1 MRAMQTIGRFM
12 QIFSLVL
19 LPAAMVV
26 QLLNGISGSQLLVV
40 LIFGGAMFYL
50 GRTFEGIARAD
61 AEKSNRQRNSQR
73 KS

>member
-1 MRAMQTIGRFM
+1 MLVVGRLM
-12 QIFSLVL
+12 QITALVL

-26 QLLNGISGSQLLVV
+26 QLMNAISGSQLLIV
-40 LIFGGAMFYL
+40 LVFGGAMFYL

-61 AEKSNRQRNSQR
+61 AEKLKQGKPRN